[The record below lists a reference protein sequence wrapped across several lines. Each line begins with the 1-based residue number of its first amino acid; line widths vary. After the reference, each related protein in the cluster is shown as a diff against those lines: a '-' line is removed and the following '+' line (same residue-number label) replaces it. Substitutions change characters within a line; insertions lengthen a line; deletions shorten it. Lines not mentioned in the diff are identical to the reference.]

1 MVSQCANPK
10 CGRPFHSMKQGRLL
24 VLAPVRK
31 SAAQEIQPDL
41 AWLCENCVHS
51 FNVVRGE
58 DGRVHLQHL
67 PTKAAA

>member
-1 MVSQCANPK
+1 
-10 CGRPFHSMKQGRLL
+10 MKQGRLL